1 MSPNRIKKNLK
12 IFRYDHGGS
21 RIYLEDEN
29 GNSELIADTYQLEDR
44 EIIYNAI
51 LETLVNEI

>member
-1 MSPNRIKKNLK
+1 MKPERIKKNLK

-21 RIYLEDEN
+21 RIYLEDEK

-44 EIIYNAI
+44 EIIYNII
-51 LETLVNEI
+51 LDSLLE